1 MSHFERDLAW
11 IRRHMPL
18 TRTQLTSLP
27 SLDGVRLACS
37 IHLEPKM
44 TPVIE
49 TVLER
54 GAAVFLTTC
63 NRTTVRNDIVE
74 YLVSRGAEAH
84 AWNGMSSS
92 DEDDAAAQAVDWRP
106 THLCEMGAA
115 LTSAIVQRT
124 DAPPVRAGLEATGS
138 GISRLEKLVAEGQE
152 LGFPIFNWD
161 DLPIKEG
168 LHNRYLVGLSTW
180 QTFTQRTRLS
190 LHGKRVVVVGFG
202 LVGHGIAECARAFG
216 GTVSVAE
223 QDAARLLQA
232 RYAGFEG
239 GTFEDLAP
247 RADVI
252 VTATGVK
259 HVINTS
265 HFPLLK
271 DGAFLMNV
279 GHNPDEIEVAAL
291 SERSE
296 ALPFVEEVSLH
307 EPDRA
312 VYLFAG
318 GSMANLTA
326 GQGDTLNAFDLTLA
340 TMVAGLG
347 FIFTDKAHSYPPGV
361 TALPKD
367 VWQPVADQAALE

>member
-1 MSHFERDLAW
+1 
-11 IRRHMPL
+11 MPL
-18 TRTQLTSLP
+18 TRAQLTSLP

-37 IHLEPKM
+37 VHLEPKM
-44 TPVIE
+44 TPVFQ
-49 TVLER
+49 TLLER
-54 GAAVFLTTC
+54 GGAVFLTSC
-63 NRTTVRNDIVE
+63 NRTTVRDEMVQ

-84 AWNGMSSS
+84 AWSGMSSS
-92 DEDDAAAQAVDWRP
+92 DEDDAAAKAIDWKP

-115 LTSAIVQRT
+115 LTSTIVELA
-124 DAPPVRAGLEATGS
+124 DPLPVRAGLEATGS
-138 GISRLEKLVAEGQE
+138 GIARLETLVV
-152 LGFPIFNWD
+152 GFPIFNWD

-180 QTFTQRTRLS
+180 QTFTERTRLS

-223 QDAARLLQA
+223 RDAARLLQA
-232 RYAGFEG
+232 RYAGFEAAAL
-239 GTFEDLAP
+239 EELAP

-259 HVINTS
+259 HVLNAS
-265 HFPLLK
+265 HFPRLK
-271 DGAFLMNV
+271 DGVFLMNV
-279 GHNPDEIEVAAL
+279 GHNPDEIEV
-291 SERSE
+291 E
-296 ALPFVEEVSLH
+296 ALPARREAVPFVEEVSLDK
-307 EPDRA
+307 PARTI
-312 VYLFAG
+312 YLFAG

-347 FIFTDKAHSYPPGV
+347 FIFTDEAQSYPDGV
-361 TALPKD
+361 TALPKH
-367 VWQPVADQAALE
+367 VWQPVADQAVT